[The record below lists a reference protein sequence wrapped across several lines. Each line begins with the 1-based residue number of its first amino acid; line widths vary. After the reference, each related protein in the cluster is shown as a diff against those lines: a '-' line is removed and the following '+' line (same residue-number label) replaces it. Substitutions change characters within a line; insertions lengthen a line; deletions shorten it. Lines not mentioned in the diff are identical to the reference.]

1 MNELDEDIETEDID
15 ISKTEDIDNTETE
28 DIDVSKNAYIDTS
41 KTEDIDNTKTGD
53 IDISKTENID
63 NTTTKDK
70 DEDIDKGRNRLI
82 EMFRY
87 SKRWKDKK
95 GNKKKRII
103 VWIFWDDDHISELC
117 ETWVYYDGNYAY
129 TRFEE
134 FHKRSG
140 EVLFTREYKATTSKY
155 KSDTYI
161 DIDELQMFK
170 DFSIKDK
177 TKIKGKDTL
186 DKIKNKISTINK
198 INQGL
203 AKVKEEV
210 AKKIELIY
218 EAMREL
224 QDDIYSNE
232 SCLRLVELNKIDAI
246 IDEALNAV
254 WNEICGK
261 NRINPEKIKIDK
273 HKDIDGYVSKLT
285 DVINNKIE
293 LVNRMCES
301 IDHVMSEIK
310 NETNMIDEKIY
321 KASEMDNDTLHW
333 IDDRLNNI
341 MTQSRKN

>member
-28 DIDVSKNAYIDTS
+28 DIDVSKNAYIDSS

-95 GNKKKRII
+95 GNKKKRSI

-161 DIDELQMFK
+161 DIDEL
-170 DFSIKDK
+170 
-177 TKIKGKDTL
+177 
-186 DKIKNKISTINK
+186 
-198 INQGL
+198 
-203 AKVKEEV
+203 
-210 AKKIELIY
+210 
-218 EAMREL
+218 
-224 QDDIYSNE
+224 
-232 SCLRLVELNKIDAI
+232 
-246 IDEALNAV
+246 
-254 WNEICGK
+254 
-261 NRINPEKIKIDK
+261 
-273 HKDIDGYVSKLT
+273 
-285 DVINNKIE
+285 
-293 LVNRMCES
+293 
-301 IDHVMSEIK
+301 
-310 NETNMIDEKIY
+310 
-321 KASEMDNDTLHW
+321 
-333 IDDRLNNI
+333 
-341 MTQSRKN
+341 